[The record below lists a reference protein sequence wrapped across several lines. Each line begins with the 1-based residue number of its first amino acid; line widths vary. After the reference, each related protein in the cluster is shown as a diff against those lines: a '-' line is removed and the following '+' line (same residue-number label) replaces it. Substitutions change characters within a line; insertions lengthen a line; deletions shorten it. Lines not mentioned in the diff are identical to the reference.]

1 MDMKDELCQMFAEGA
16 PVGFAVEEDVL
27 GEISQLHRMR
37 TLFASYHRE
46 RSDSLKRVLEGVNKP
61 WSGSF
66 ADVCGDVLNEM
77 AV

>member
-37 TLFASYHRE
+37 TLFASTTGRE
-46 RSDSLKRVLEGVNKP
+46 VTR
-61 WSGSF
+61 
-66 ADVCGDVLNEM
+66 
-77 AV
+77 